1 MTASSSPDGLLDL
14 TRVKR
19 SQYAALPKALA
30 AFRVEA
36 GERPGP
42 ALFERPPEHADTAA
56 LLGAKP
62 VDPML
67 HACFSSL
74 LNGLSSGPAQVMGLF
89 RSEGPDKVVVRL
101 YEPKRPQPMEPLRPV
116 YFRVQRGHA
125 ELAVGKKWVAPG
137 APQWLALFAAIYY
150 AYIGDARAFYGR
162 KDLGGAENAAWLVL
176 FGKDSGRA
184 DYGPAD
190 KAQAEKGRGRE
201 SGRAGSGTA
210 GDDAELLMRVLGTA
224 EGPFDTKLLT
234 DSLFATEEGLAQ
246 KLAKQWQSSLS
257 RKAFVPA
264 TGLRSGLAPAMVG
277 KEAELRRW
285 LGGLRGL
292 SEDLIGLVLL
302 FLEANQ
308 ITSAKGKERYARG
321 ARTLWEGV
329 QSALRQRIP
338 VALELS
344 PGDAALPEL
353 LGKNGQ
359 DGSRTSEVV
368 DACALEL
375 PGQGKE
381 RALRYLALHAQE
393 GPGRRFRFQDNDG
406 VSSLIKEPHK
416 KGAYWLELDQIM
428 TRASRLFVG
437 GAAIAALAPR
447 ASGPSFTVT
456 LPGRRDGGIIWLMK
470 S

>member
-1 MTASSSPDGLLDL
+1 MTASFSPDGLLDL

-30 AFRVEA
+30 AFRVD
-36 GERPGP
+36 GKGPGTP
-42 ALFERPPEHADTAA
+42 LFERPPEHADTAA

-67 HACFSSL
+67 HACFSSI
-74 LNGLSSGPAQVMGLF
+74 LNGLSSGPAQVLGLF
-89 RSEGPDKVVVRL
+89 RCEGPDKVVVRL
-101 YEPKRPQPMEPLRPV
+101 YEPKRPQPMEPLRPL
-116 YFRVQRGHA
+116 YFRVQRGQA
-125 ELAVGKKWVAPG
+125 ELAVAKKWVAPG
-137 APQWLALFAAIYY
+137 APAWLALFAAVYY

-176 FGKDSGRA
+176 FGKDSSRA
-184 DYGPAD
+184 DYGPED
-190 KAQAEKGRGRE
+190 KAQQEKGRGKE
-201 SGRAGSGTA
+201 SGRAGGGVA
-210 GDDAELLMRVLGTA
+210 GEDGELLRRVLGTT

-234 DSLFATEEGLAQ
+234 DSVFATEEGLAQ
-246 KLAKQWQSSLS
+246 KLARQWQSGMS
-257 RKAFVPA
+257 RKAFVPS

-285 LGGLRGL
+285 LRDQRGL
-292 SEDLIGLVLL
+292 SEDLTGLVLL

-338 VALELS
+338 VALELG

-353 LGKNGQ
+353 LGKNSQ
-359 DGSRTSEVV
+359 DEVRTFEVV

-381 RALRYLALHAQE
+381 RALRYLALHTQD
-393 GPGRRFRFQDNDG
+393 GPGRRFRFQENDG
-406 VSSLIKEPHK
+406 VSSLVKEPHK
-416 KGAYWLELDQIM
+416 KGAYWLELDHIM
-428 TRASRLFVG
+428 ARASRLFVG
-437 GAAIAALAPR
+437 GEAVAALAPR
-447 ASGPSFTVT
+447 AGGPSFTVK